1 MLPIEDVEDQLDEL
15 PNEEENWS
23 GKSEIL
29 TACLCSLSIP
39 VYVISVMELEAEYC
53 ASSVVRNKLISS
65 GMSEIESAWWDEL
78 EIVPSSCSRYM
89 KLNFSGEA
97 VLM

>member
-29 TACLCSLSIP
+29 TACLCSSSIP
-39 VYVISVMELEAEYC
+39 VYVIEGIGLEAEYC

-65 GMSEIESAWWDEL
+65 GISEIERAWCDEL

-89 KLNFSGEA
+89 KLNFSGEDA
-97 VLM
+97 LM